1 MYLLQEV
8 LTSSRIHDP
17 YGKTKMLLDGN
28 VRAAVLRGRKM
39 QSQAIWNAFVALG
52 RAIGRLGRGFRRYL
66 ETQRAVAAL
75 QQMDPHTLADIGL
88 TPSDIEFA
96 VKRGR
101 QDVTSVATGAQAPS
115 AAANDPGSKPRV
127 AA

>member
-8 LTSSRIHDP
+8 LTSSHIHDP

-28 VRAAVLRGRKM
+28 VRAAVVRGRKM

-52 RAIGRLGRGFRRYL
+52 RAIGRLGRGFRQYL

-115 AAANDPGSKPRV
+115 AAANDPGSQPRV